1 MTCSRLA
8 RRVTD
13 QFGNVELADDTAFV
27 VVGGRVVVVPEI
39 PPLGSHQLKKTVVTG
54 LFVAEWFGSMG
65 RTWGELPLADQYTGG
80 GVAWSIGEIPTL
92 ILAITVAIQWS
103 RSDERLQR
111 RADRQADRTND
122 AELEQYNAQLQA
134 LADRDARARR

>member
-8 RRVTD
+8 GRVTD

-54 LFVAEWFGSMG
+54 LFVAEFIRKGIA
-65 RTWGELPLADQYTGG
+65 ADFLL
-80 GVAWSIGEIPTL
+80 GVNVFEEKNTYGHQFSL
-92 ILAITVAIQWS
+92 
-103 RSDERLQR
+103 
-111 RADRQADRTND
+111 
-122 AELEQYNAQLQA
+122 
-134 LADRDARARR
+134 